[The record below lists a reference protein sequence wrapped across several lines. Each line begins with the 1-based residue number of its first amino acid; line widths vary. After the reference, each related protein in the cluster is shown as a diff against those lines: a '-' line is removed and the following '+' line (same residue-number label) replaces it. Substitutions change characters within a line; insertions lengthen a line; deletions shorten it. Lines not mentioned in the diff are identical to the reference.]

1 MEASESEDL
10 IRNTARW
17 AEAGMLKTIRL
28 RAHLHYASI
37 YVKQK
42 ILCPITLQLTYILIV
57 LILLVFLS
65 EHIPNCRNNP
75 LLKFYFLININ

>member
-1 MEASESEDL
+1 MQ
-10 IRNTARW
+10 
-17 AEAGMLKTIRL
+17 KTIRL

-42 ILCPITLQLTYILIV
+42 ILCPIILQLTNILLV

-65 EHIPNCRNNP
+65 RHIPNCRNNP
-75 LLKFYFLININ
+75 LLKFHNIN